1 MNDYIIYNGTNSHDV
16 ADLVITELPE
26 MVIPEERVTFTDVPG
41 LSGSLTQTQGTDVY
55 HDRTLAVEC
64 YLRQPTAA
72 NIDKVAAYFR
82 GAGKLYL
89 PNRPDGYYEA
99 RVINQISFRKI
110 LRGRSPRSFTVNFR
124 CKPLFRLYSGETE
137 QTIAT
142 SGASIT
148 NPSTVQAKPKI
159 TIAGSGDIT
168 LMVGGTQI
176 VELTGV
182 ENGIVLDSEIQE
194 AYWGETL
201 QNSRMSGPF
210 PVLKPGANAISWS
223 GGTVTSV
230 KITPRWVT
238 L

>member
-1 MNDYIIYNGTNSHDV
+1 MNDYIIYKGTNSHDI
-16 ADLVITELPE
+16 AGLVVTELPE

-82 GAGKLYL
+82 SAGKLYL

-137 QTIAT
+137 QTIET

-176 VELTGV
+176 VELTDI
-182 ENGIVLDSEIQE
+182 EEGIVLDSEIQE

-201 QNSRMSGPF
+201 QNSKMSGPF
-210 PVLKPGANAISWS
+210 PALKPGANAISWS

>member
-64 YLRQPTAA
+64 YLRQPTAD

-137 QTIAT
+137 QTIET

-159 TIAGSGDIT
+159 TIAGSGDVM

-176 VELTGV
+176 VQLTDV

-210 PVLKPGANAISWS
+210 PTLKPGANAISWS

>member
-64 YLRQPTAA
+64 YLRQPTAD

-82 GAGKLYL
+82 GAGKLFL

-137 QTIAT
+137 QTISA

-159 TIAGSGDIT
+159 TIAGSGDVT

-176 VELTGV
+176 VELTGI
-182 ENGIVLDSEIQE
+182 EEGIVLDSEIQE

-210 PVLKPGANAISWS
+210 PALKPGPTAISWS

>member
-64 YLRQPTAA
+64 YLRQPTAD

-137 QTIAT
+137 QTIDT

-159 TIAGSGDIT
+159 TIAGSGDVT

-176 VELTGV
+176 VELTGI
-182 ENGIVLDSEIQE
+182 EEGIVLDSEIQE

-210 PVLKPGANAISWS
+210 PTLKPGPNAISWS

>member
-64 YLRQPTAA
+64 YLRQPTAD
-72 NIDKVAAYFR
+72 NIDKVTAYFR

-137 QTIAT
+137 QTIET

-159 TIAGSGDIT
+159 TIAGSGDVT

-176 VELTGV
+176 VELTGI
-182 ENGIVLDSEIQE
+182 EEGIVLDSEIQE

-210 PVLKPGANAISWS
+210 PTLKPGPTAISWS

>member
-64 YLRQPTAA
+64 YLRQPTAD

-137 QTIAT
+137 QTISA
-142 SGASIT
+142 SGASIN

-159 TIAGSGDIT
+159 TIAGSGDVT

-176 VELTGV
+176 VELTGI
-182 ENGIVLDSEIQE
+182 EEGIVLDSEIQE

-210 PVLKPGANAISWS
+210 PALKPGANAISWS

>member
-1 MNDYIIYNGTNSHDV
+1 M
-16 ADLVITELPE
+16 
-26 MVIPEERVTFTDVPG
+26 
-41 LSGSLTQTQGTDVY
+41 
-55 HDRTLAVEC
+55 
-64 YLRQPTAA
+64 
-72 NIDKVAAYFR
+72 AAYFR

-137 QTIAT
+137 QTIET

-159 TIAGSGDIT
+159 TIAGSGDVT

-176 VELTGV
+176 VELTGI
-182 ENGIVLDSEIQE
+182 EEGIVLDSEIQE

-210 PVLKPGANAISWS
+210 PTLKPGPNAISWS

>member
-64 YLRQPTAA
+64 YLRQPTAD

-124 CKPLFRLYSGETE
+124 CKPLFRLYSGETD

-159 TIAGSGDIT
+159 TIAGSGDVT

-176 VELTGV
+176 VELTGI
-182 ENGIVLDSEIQE
+182 EEGIVLDSEIQE

-210 PVLKPGANAISWS
+210 PTLKPGPTAISWS

>member
-1 MNDYIIYNGTNSHDV
+1 MNDYIIFGGTNSHDV

-64 YLRQPTAA
+64 YLRQPTAD

-137 QTIAT
+137 QTISA

-159 TIAGSGDIT
+159 TIAGSGDVT

-176 VELTGV
+176 VELTGI
-182 ENGIVLDSEIQE
+182 EEGIVLDSEIQE

-210 PVLKPGANAISWS
+210 PTLKPGANAISWS

>member
-64 YLRQPTAA
+64 YLRQPTAD

-137 QTIAT
+137 QTISA
-142 SGASIT
+142 SGASIN

-176 VELTGV
+176 VELTGI
-182 ENGIVLDSEIQE
+182 EEGIVLDSEIQE

-201 QNSRMSGPF
+201 QNSKMSGPF
-210 PVLKPGANAISWS
+210 PALKPGANAISWS

>member
-64 YLRQPTAA
+64 YLRQPTAD

-137 QTIAT
+137 QTIET

-176 VELTGV
+176 VELTDV

-210 PVLKPGANAISWS
+210 PALKPGPNAISWS